1 MNNNKNNLFS
11 LLNKPIYYDNDEL
24 KELLLR
30 NLKSYIE
37 DFKLLVNYDVDDI
50 IKCLN
55 SIIFLLE
62 EGEE

>member
-37 DFKLLVNYDVDDI
+37 DFKLLVNHDVDDI